1 MPLLL
6 LMPLPLPLPLPLLLL
21 LLLLLPLILAS
32 HALRRPET
40 GYALSSL
47 PERAG

>member
-6 LMPLPLPLPLPLLLL
+6 LMPLPLLLLL
-21 LLLLLPLILAS
+21 LLPLPLPLILAS

-47 PERAG
+47 PERGG